1 MLAAYQERRDFVAAR
16 IAAMD
21 CLEATRPDGAFYSF
35 ARYASSRPAAEITA
49 RLLTGGVA
57 VRSGPEF
64 GPSGEG
70 HIRLSFATSMDNLK
84 EGLDRVEHV
93 LSGL

>member
-1 MLAAYQERRDFVAAR
+1 ME
-16 IAAMD
+16 
-21 CLEATRPDGAFYSF
+21 CLDSTRPAGAFYSF
-35 ARYASSRPAAEITA
+35 ARYASSQPAAEVTA
-49 RLLTGGVA
+49 QLLAGGVV

-84 EGLDRVEHV
+84 EGLNRIEHV